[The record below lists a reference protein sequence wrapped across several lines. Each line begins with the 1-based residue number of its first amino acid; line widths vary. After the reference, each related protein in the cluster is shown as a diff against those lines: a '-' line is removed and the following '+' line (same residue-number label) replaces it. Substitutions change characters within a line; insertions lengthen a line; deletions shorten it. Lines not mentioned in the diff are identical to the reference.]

1 MINNPRKLSG
11 QARRSPIRLLWLL
24 PFTFY
29 FLIATRT
36 SAFAQ
41 VVPDT
46 TLPNNSVAPS
56 NGDTIEIT
64 GGTPKGS
71 NLFHSFEQ
79 FSVPTGST
87 ALFKNASAF
96 ENIVS
101 RVTGKSISNIDG
113 LIKVEGAA
121 NLFLINPN
129 GIIFG
134 SKATLDIRGSFIGS
148 TANSIKFA
156 DGSEFSAI
164 NPQASPLLS
173 ISVPVGLQ
181 YGATPKDITV
191 EGLGNNLFL
200 NSPTDPSVNR
210 SDRPPGLQVDTGQT
224 LALVGGNLSLEG
236 SNLTAAGGRIEL
248 GSVGAGIVTLTPT
261 NPGWT
266 LGYENIESFQDI
278 QLSQAASLEASG
290 NSGGSIQVQGRN
302 VIVKDASAMLA
313 DTLGSG
319 SGGTLTIKATDSVQV
334 SDFSF
339 PPSGP
344 PFISRLSTDVAP
356 KATGEGGQLA
366 IATKRLLIT
375 DGAQISSG
383 TFSAGNAGL
392 LRVTT
397 QDLEII
403 GSSPVGPSGLFTP
416 VGTVATGHGGNLTIE
431 TEHLRVAN
439 GAQIAVSTFGSGDAG
454 DLTVRANKVEL
465 VGTSPD
471 GSSGL
476 FATVEQG
483 ATGKGGNLTIKTDRL
498 QLTDGAQ
505 ASVTTFGAGNAGA
518 LTVQAKDVEAIG
530 GVPRGPSGL
539 VAAAA
544 ATGNG
549 GNLTI
554 ETDRLRL
561 VDGGQIA
568 TATGGTGN
576 AGVLTVRAS
585 KSVELIGTT
594 ELARSGL
601 FSSAINGTGD
611 GGDLTVSTDQLIIR
625 DGATISVSNFSSRN
639 PNIPPG
645 QGAAGNLNVEAS
657 LILLDNQGIIT
668 AEAAAGDRGNI
679 NLQSER
685 IFLRRG
691 SAITTNAQGT
701 ATGGN
706 ITFNTDILAA
716 FKNSDITAN
725 AKQSFGGRVIINAQ
739 GIFGTQFQ
747 KQLTPQSDITASSNL
762 GAQFNGVVQLN
773 TPDFDPNQGLLELP
787 SDLVDRS
794 TQVAAVC
801 RGTGG
806 NEFVVT
812 GRGGLPEVPAQILRD
827 GTVWEDLRLAE
838 SGNQELKAKSQNS
851 PAPKIQHATRVSQ
864 APIIEAQGWVVD
876 ANGQV
881 SLVSQLPPSTTNQS
895 WYASTQCASVE

>member
-1 MINNPRKLSG
+1 MMNNPRKFS
-11 QARRSPIRLLWLL
+11 RLFWL
-24 PFTFY
+24 PFAFY
-29 FLIATRT
+29 LLVATQT
-36 SAFAQ
+36 SASAQ
-41 VVPDT
+41 VIPDT

-56 NGDTIEIT
+56 NGQTIEIT
-64 GGTPKGS
+64 GGTPKES
-71 NLFHSFEQ
+71 NLFHSFEK
-79 FSVPTGST
+79 FSIPTGST

-96 ENIVS
+96 ENIIS

-113 LIKVEGAA
+113 LIKVEGIA

-134 SKATLDIRGSFIGS
+134 SKASLDIRGSFIGS
-148 TANSIKFA
+148 TANSIKFT
-156 DGSEFSAI
+156 DGSEFSAV
-164 NPQASPLLS
+164 NPQASPLLT

-181 YGATPKDITV
+181 YGATPGDIRV
-191 EGLGNNLFL
+191 QGLGNNLFL

-210 SDRPPGLQVDTGQT
+210 SERPPGLQVDTGQT
-224 LALVGGNLSLEG
+224 LALVGGNLTLEG
-236 SNLTAAGGRIEL
+236 GNLTAAGGRIEL

-261 NPGWT
+261 NPGWM
-266 LGYENIESFQDI
+266 LGYDNIERFQDI

-313 DTLGSG
+313 DTLGNG

-356 KATGEGGQLA
+356 GATGGGGQLA
-366 IATKRLLIT
+366 IATRRLLIT
-375 DGAQISSG
+375 NGAQISSG
-383 TFSAGNAGL
+383 TFSAQNAGL

-403 GSSPVGPSGLFTP
+403 GSSPIGPSGLFAP

-431 TEHLRVAN
+431 TERLRVAN
-439 GAQIAVSTFGSGDAG
+439 GAQIAVSTFGPGDAG
-454 DLTVRANKVEL
+454 DLTVQANAIEL
-465 VGTSPD
+465 VGTSPE

-476 FATVEQG
+476 FANVEEG
-483 ATGKGGNLTIKTDRL
+483 ATGKGGNLTIKTNRL
-498 QLTDGAQ
+498 QITNGAQ
-505 ASVTTFGAGNAGA
+505 VSASTFGEGNAGS
-518 LTVQAKDVEAIG
+518 LTVRAQDVEAIG
-530 GVPRGPSGL
+530 GAPIASSGL
-539 VAAAA
+539 IAVSRS
-544 ATGNG
+544 TGNG

-568 TATGGTGN
+568 TATGGSGN

-594 ELARSGL
+594 ETGRSGL
-601 FSSAINGTGD
+601 FSSAINGTGE
-611 GGDLTVSTDQLIIR
+611 GGNLTVSTDRLIVR

-645 QGAAGNLNVEAS
+645 QGAAGNLNVDAN
-657 LILLDNQGIIT
+657 LILLDNQGILT

-679 NLQSER
+679 NLQSET

-706 ITFNTDILAA
+706 ITLNTDILAA
-716 FKNSDITAN
+716 IENSDITAN
-725 AKQSFGGRVIINAQ
+725 AKQGFGGRVIINAQ
-739 GIFGTQFQ
+739 GVFGAQFRGQ
-747 KQLTPQSDITASSNL
+747 PTLESDITASSNL

-773 TPDFDPNQGLLELP
+773 TPDINPNQALVKLP

-801 RGTGG
+801 QKTGG
-806 NEFVVT
+806 NEFVIT

-827 GTVWEDLRLAE
+827 GTVWEDLRMAWRG
-838 SGNQELKAKSQNS
+838 SQELEAKSQNS
-851 PAPKIQHATRVSQ
+851 PIPKTQQPSRSQ
-864 APIIEAQGWVVD
+864 VPIIEARGWVVD

-881 SLVSQLPPSTTNQS
+881 TLVSQLPQTPSQS
-895 WYASTQCASVE
+895 WYASTQTQCASVE